1 MAHFELDTSGLS
13 ENARSLL
20 YAAIDF
26 GRSNTCGGPQ
36 FMTIESI
43 HDAVGASNEIASRQF
58 RLLIKEVSKASI
70 FSFDFEPG
78 AMRGWLVFE
87 SIKLSKHGLE
97 FAICQHA
104 LIAEEPRAI
113 LDASLAQVNAAL
125 ELAVAHAAGDAE
137 AFVFQLSAALAGW
150 MGQGML
156 DEHVAS
162 KSIQMLHQLHPSI
175 VV

>member
-13 ENARSLL
+13 ENGRSLL
-20 YAAIDF
+20 FAVIDF
-26 GRSNTCGGPQ
+26 ARSNPSDHPQ
-36 FMTIESI
+36 FMTIEFI
-43 HDAVGASNEIASRQF
+43 YGAVGSRIGITSRQF
-58 RLLIKEVSKASI
+58 KLLIKEVSKASI
-70 FSFDFEPG
+70 FSFDYDPG

-87 SIKLSKHGLE
+87 SIQVSKQGLE
-97 FAICQHA
+97 FMICPHA
-104 LIAEEPRAI
+104 LAAKEPHEI

-156 DEHVAS
+156 DKQIAT

-175 VV
+175 SV